1 MRNRAGS
8 VAIDFFRN
16 FYLYFLLYFLFLPD
30 RDIRE
35 TLFFTV
41 FISLWFSLIQKYMDK
56 LMVVVIDRVVK
67 PIAGDRGLK

>member
-16 FYLYFLLYFLFLPD
+16 FYLYFLLYFLPD